1 MSAPNH
7 PVDGPGTGPDS
18 EQSSAETAGGSSART
33 ALLAIVS
40 VCAVVALAA
49 AVWFGVGYARALV
62 VERSAADTRDAAL
75 TGAMQAAI
83 NLNSVDATDVD
94 RSIENMRSSI
104 TGDALLNDLAATEQ
118 QIRDRVAETNTSMSA
133 DVLFGTVTELN
144 TDDGVGKALVV
155 LAVRTT
161 TPEYYVTNKVPV
173 VVSLRED
180 GDVWKAETIE
190 PLATVEMD
198 VGTTPGATP
207 PAGEPA
213 PDTGDVQ
220 PDAPMPGNAPDDAPA
235 TP

>member
-1 MSAPNH
+1 
-7 PVDGPGTGPDS
+7 
-18 EQSSAETAGGSSART
+18 
-33 ALLAIVS
+33 
-40 VCAVVALAA
+40 
-49 AVWFGVGYARALV
+49 
-62 VERSAADTRDAAL
+62 TRDAAL

-133 DVLFGTVTELN
+133 EVLFGTVTELN